1 MVKPEFWWWGAA
13 RAEIDQRAR
22 DARLRLEQLER
33 PLKLRV
39 LPTSRP
45 RQVFDRRGLR
55 FLSARRVQSRSTKV
69 APTAPRCDH
78 AGRIPTEVG
87 SRSTIA
93 RATHV
98 SG

>member
-55 FLSARRVQSRSTKV
+55 FFRGGAFKTARQKWLRPAHGTVKRALYRLKFVSR
-69 APTAPRCDH
+69 
-78 AGRIPTEVG
+78 
-87 SRSTIA
+87 
-93 RATHV
+93 
-98 SG
+98 